1 MGMIFHL
8 LVGMKMEEN
17 SVWWI
22 LVIHL
27 FLVLTLG
34 SPLEDIEDLFLD
46 QRCPHFEVT
55 SGAVG
60 KVLFISI
67 SGSQR
72 ITLLSQPSV
81 PQRKY
86 TKCLLKKKNCKKNI
100 SFLVEM
106 LLMIWKLKR

>member
-1 MGMIFHL
+1 MGIIFHL
-8 LVGMKMEEN
+8 LVGMKMEES

-22 LVIHL
+22 WDIHL

-34 SPLEDIEDLFLD
+34 SPLEDIEDQFQVQL
-46 QRCPHFEVT
+46 CPHFVVT

-72 ITLLSQPSV
+72 NTLLSQPSV
-81 PQRKY
+81 PQRK
-86 TKCLLKKKNCKKNI
+86 
-100 SFLVEM
+100 
-106 LLMIWKLKR
+106 

>member
-34 SPLEDIEDLFLD
+34 SLLEDIKDLFQD
-46 QRCPHFEVT
+46 QLCPHFEVT